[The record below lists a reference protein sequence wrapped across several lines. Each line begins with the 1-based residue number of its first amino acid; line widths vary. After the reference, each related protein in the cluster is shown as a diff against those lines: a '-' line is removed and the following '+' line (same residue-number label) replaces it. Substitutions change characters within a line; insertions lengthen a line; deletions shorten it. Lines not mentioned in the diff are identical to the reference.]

1 MRLSHGALGKIEATQ
16 DLPKTASPLNSTRE
30 PSGKTRNATET
41 NTGGG
46 GGGAG
51 CVGVVEVGLDATER
65 RRSAEEV

>member
-1 MRLSHGALGKIEATQ
+1 MRLSHGALGNIEATQ

-41 NTGGG
+41 NTS
-46 GGGAG
+46 GGAR
-51 CVGVVEVGLDATER
+51 CIGVVEVGLDATER